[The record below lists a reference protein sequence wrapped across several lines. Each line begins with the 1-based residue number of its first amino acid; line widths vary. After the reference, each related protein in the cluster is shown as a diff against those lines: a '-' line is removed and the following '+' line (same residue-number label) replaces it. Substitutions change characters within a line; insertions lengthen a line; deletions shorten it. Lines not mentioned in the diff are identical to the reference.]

1 MSIALLGVTGF
12 RNRGVE
18 ALAVPVVNTLL
29 ERPGVEPIRI
39 FSWSAE
45 HDQHRLQ
52 DERLV
57 FVPTSFRR
65 NSIATGR
72 SSRRERL
79 KQWLKGGRNG
89 QGAGALRAGLVDPQL
104 VAQLQGSRLAVIS
117 GGDVYSSEYGH
128 DSLLYYCCL
137 VHSAKAA
144 GLAVVLL
151 GHTVGRFNSEADE
164 KAWRACAAKID
175 LLTTRDQLT
184 YDYLR
189 QIDALAGKT
198 EVCADVAFGLQPA
211 AQAPASG
218 FADPSRPC
226 VALSISR
233 GLHRWCALSAD
244 GHRLAWLELILH
256 MLADWQVNVMLI
268 PHVQESYGDDRQL
281 ATDLHRAT
289 NFDPRLWVAAEDL
302 SASEY
307 KRLISDCDLVVAE
320 RMHAA
325 IAGLSTRVPTVMVSY
340 SLKVEGI
347 ASLAYADLA
356 SGATSMVIEAN
367 TLQEPALV
375 IEKLSRAWQDRKTVQ
390 RCLAGSI
397 PAIQTLANQNF
408 VHLGALMDELGLQ

>member
-18 ALAVPVVNTLL
+18 ALAVPVVNMLL
-29 ERPGVEPIRI
+29 ERPGAGPVRV

-45 HDQHRLQ
+45 HDRHRLQ

-65 NSIATGR
+65 ISAAAAHA
-72 SSRRERL
+72 SRRERL
-79 KQWLKGGRNG
+79 KQWLRLGRRG
-89 QGAGALRAGLVDPQL
+89 KESESERAALVDPQL
-104 VAQLQGSRLAVIS
+104 AAQLQGSRLAVIT

-128 DSLLYYCCL
+128 DSLLYYCSL
-137 VHSAKAA
+137 VHTAKAA

-151 GHTVGRFNSEADE
+151 GHTVGRFNNEADE
-164 KAWRACAAKID
+164 NAWRECAAQID

-184 YDYLR
+184 HDYLR
-189 QIDALAGKT
+189 QIDGLAGKT

-211 AQAPASG
+211 DHAPADG

-226 VALSISR
+226 VALSISG

-244 GHRLAWLELILH
+244 GHRSAWLQLIQH
-256 MLADWQVNVMLI
+256 MLEKWQVNVMLI

-289 NFDPRLWVAAEDL
+289 GFDPRLWVAAEDL

-307 KRLISDCDLVVAE
+307 KRLISDCELVVAE

-325 IAGLSTRVPTVMVSY
+325 IAGLSTQVPTVMVSY

-347 ASLAYADLA
+347 ASLAYADLS

-367 TLQEPALV
+367 MLQDPALA
-375 IEKLSRAWQDRKTVQ
+375 IEKLSRAWHDRIHVQ
-390 RCLAGSI
+390 RCLADRI
-397 PAIQTLANQNF
+397 PGIKTQASQNF
-408 VHLGALMDELGLQ
+408 AHLGALMDELGMR